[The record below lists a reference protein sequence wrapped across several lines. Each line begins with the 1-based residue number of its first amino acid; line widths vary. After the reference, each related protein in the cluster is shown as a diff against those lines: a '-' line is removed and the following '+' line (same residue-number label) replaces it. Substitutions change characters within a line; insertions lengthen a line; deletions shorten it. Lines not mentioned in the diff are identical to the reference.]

1 MGELSIWMSSR
12 SWSMLSLFQSADPF
26 GSIGGEEGMSGI
38 TGLMA
43 VILSLTCGMIICGG
57 IVAYLLRYQ
66 KMRHQEKLAM
76 IEKGIYVEAR
86 RQEAG
91 VPSLAIIILVGIG
104 LATLASNEEPFLGFT
119 LLFIG
124 VGLIVRDRL
133 LRHKKRTTGRLTTS
147 PLDSDKPKR
156 QEPWQ

>member
-1 MGELSIWMSSR
+1 MGRSGIWMPLNA
-12 SWSMLSLFQSADPF
+12 WPMLSFFQGTDPF
-26 GSIGGEEGMSGI
+26 GSIGGKDGMSGI

-43 VILSLTCGMIICGG
+43 VILSTTCAMIICAGLV
-57 IVAYLLRYQ
+57 IYLLRHQ

-76 IEKGIYVEAR
+76 IEKGIYLETR

-104 LATLASNEEPFLGFT
+104 LATLASNEEPFLGFA

-133 LRHKKRTTGRLTTS
+133 LRHKKRTTGRLSTG
-147 PLDSDKPKR
+147 PLEDKPKQ